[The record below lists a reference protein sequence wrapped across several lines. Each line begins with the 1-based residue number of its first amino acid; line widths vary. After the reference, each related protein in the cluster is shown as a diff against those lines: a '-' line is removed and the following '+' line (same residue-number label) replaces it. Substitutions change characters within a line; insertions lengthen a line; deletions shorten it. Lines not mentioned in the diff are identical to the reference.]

1 MSHKEVEDGERMLT
15 PKQKAFADEYLKNGG
30 NLSDA
35 ARKAK
40 YSDAVIKNARKNILE
55 KRGVSA
61 YIAERQ
67 AEIEKQAGRDIMSL
81 TEIQVRR
88 SKIANGLLT
97 DSFGFAPD
105 FSDQLK
111 AMNDLEKAL
120 AIKEEQDAKEKAA
133 EATKNSKDYH
143 IDLDVIADVFH
154 PMIRDVRKGR
164 HSEYV
169 LPGGRGSA
177 KSSAISCIIP
187 ELIKNNP
194 NMHALVLRKVG
205 NTIKD
210 SVYAQMKWAIA
221 KLGLEDNFRFK
232 VSPFE
237 ITHIPTGQKIYFRG
251 ADDPLKI
258 KSIKPEFGYIGILW
272 MEELDQFAGP
282 EEARSIQQSAIRGGD
297 KAYRFKSFNPPRS
310 KNNWANKYTN
320 EAETK
325 NDDAMVVRSTYLD
338 VDPDWLGAQ
347 FISDAEH
354 LKEVNPDAYDNE
366 YMGKANG
373 NGGNVFEYLELREI
387 TDEEIS
393 HMDRIYQGVDFGW
406 YPDAYAFI
414 RAYYD
419 STREKIYFIDENYV
433 HKTSNEL
440 TAQWIK
446 EQGYDDYRIICD
458 SAEPKS
464 INDYRDMGLPATG
477 AAKGPGSVEYGF
489 KWLQRRT
496 IVIDRHRTP
505 NVYDEFTK
513 YEYDRDKD
521 GNIISGYP
529 EGQADHTIA
538 ATRYAFEPLF
548 NRRGNTA

>member
-1 MSHKEVEDGERMLT
+1 MLT
-15 PKQKAFADEYLKNGG
+15 PKQKAFADYYIECG
-30 NLSDA
+30 NATEA
-35 ARKAK
+35 AKRAGYKD
-40 YSDAVIKNARKNILE
+40 SSARQIGAENLTKPSI
-55 KRGVSA
+55 SA

-67 AEIEKQAGRDIMSL
+67 KEIDSSRICTLQ
-81 TEIQVRR
+81 EIQEFRSRIVRGEE
-88 SKIANGLLT
+88 K
-97 DSFGFAPD
+97 
-105 FSDQLK
+105 DQFDLEVSTGDKLK
-111 AMNDLEKAL
+111 AANDLEKAL
-120 AIKEEQDAKEKAA
+120 TIRAEQEAREKAA
-133 EATKNSKDYH
+133 EAARAAGEYH
-143 IDLDVIADVFH
+143 IDLDIVADVFH
-154 PMIRDVRKGR
+154 PMIRDIRKGK

-177 KSSAISCIIP
+177 KSSGISCIIP
-187 ELIKNNP
+187 ELIKNNSD
-194 NMHALVLRKVG
+194 MHALILRKVG

-221 KLGLEDNFRFK
+221 KLGLEEEFRFK

-237 ITHIPTGQKIYFRG
+237 ITYIPTGQKIFFRG

-272 MEELDQFAGP
+272 LEELDQYAGP
-282 EEARSIQQSAIRGGD
+282 EEVRSIQQSAIRGGD
-297 KAYRFKSFNPPRS
+297 KAFRFKSFNPPRS
-310 KNNWANKYTN
+310 KNNWANEYTE
-320 EAETK
+320 EAETQ
-325 NDDAMVVRSTYLD
+325 NDAAMVVRSTYLD
-338 VDPDWLGAQ
+338 VDPDWLGEQ
-347 FISDAEH
+347 FINDAEH
-354 LKEVNPDAYDNE
+354 LKEVNPDAYENE

-373 NGGNVFEYLELREI
+373 NGGNVFEYIEDRPI

-419 STREKIYFIDENYV
+419 SAREKIYLIDENYV
-433 HKTSNEL
+433 NKTSNEV

-446 EQGYDDYRIICD
+446 DKGYDDYRIICD

-464 INDYRDMGLPATG
+464 ISDYRDMGLPAIG
-477 AAKGPGSVEYGF
+477 AIKGPGSVEYGF

-496 IVIDRHRTP
+496 IVIDRNRTP
-505 NVYDEFTK
+505 NAYDEFTR

-529 EGQADHTIA
+529 DGNDHAISA
-538 ATRYAFEPLF
+538 VRYAFEPLF
-548 NRRGNTA
+548 NRRGNSA

>member
-1 MSHKEVEDGERMLT
+1 MLT
-15 PKQKAFADEYLKNGG
+15 PKQKAFADYYIECG
-30 NLSDA
+30 NATEA
-35 ARKAK
+35 AKRAGYSEKTARYIASENLAK
-40 YSDAVIKNARKNILE
+40 PVI
-55 KRGVSA
+55 SA

-97 DSFGFAPD
+97 DNFGFTPD

-111 AMNDLEKAL
+111 AMNDLEKTL
-120 AIKEEQDAKEKAA
+120 AIKAEQERKEKAA
-133 EATKNSKDYH
+133 EAARAAGEYH
-143 IDLDVIADVFH
+143 IDLDIVADVFH
-154 PMIRDVRKGR
+154 PMIRDIRKGN

-177 KSSAISCIIP
+177 KSSGISCIIP

-194 NMHALVLRKVG
+194 DMHALILRKVG

-221 KLGLEDNFRFK
+221 KLGLEEEFRFK

-237 ITHIPTGQKIYFRG
+237 ITYIPTGQKIFFRG

-272 MEELDQFAGP
+272 LEELDQYAGP
-282 EEARSIQQSAIRGGD
+282 EEVRSIQQSAIRGGD
-297 KAYRFKSFNPPRS
+297 KAFRFKSFNPPRS
-310 KNNWANKYTN
+310 KNNWANEYTE
-320 EAETK
+320 EAETQ
-325 NDDAMVVRSTYLD
+325 NDAAMVVRSTYLD
-338 VDPDWLGAQ
+338 VDPDWLGEQ
-347 FISDAEH
+347 FINDAEH
-354 LKEVNPDAYDNE
+354 LKEVNPDAYENE

-373 NGGNVFEYLELREI
+373 NGGNVFEYIEDRPI

-419 STREKIYFIDENYV
+419 STREKIYLIDENYV
-433 HKTSNEL
+433 NKTSNEV

-446 EQGYDDYRIICD
+446 DKGYDDYRIICD

-464 INDYRDMGLPATG
+464 ISDYRDMGLPAIG
-477 AAKGPGSVEYGF
+477 AVKGPGSVEYGF

-496 IVIDRHRTP
+496 IVIDRNRTP
-505 NVYDEFTK
+505 NAYDEFTR

-529 EGQADHTIA
+529 DGNDHAISA
-538 ATRYAFEPLF
+538 VRYAFEPLF
-548 NRRGNTA
+548 NRRGHSA

>member
-1 MSHKEVEDGERMLT
+1 MLT
-15 PKQKAFADEYLKNGG
+15 PKQKAFADYYIECG
-30 NLSDA
+30 NATEA
-35 ARKAK
+35 AKRAG
-40 YSDAVIKNARKNILE
+40 YSEKTARVIGQENLQKPA
-55 KRGVSA
+55 VSA

-67 AEIEKQAGRDIMSL
+67 AEIERQAGRDIMSL

-97 DSFGFAPD
+97 DNFGFTPD

-111 AMNDLEKAL
+111 AMNDLEKTL
-120 AIKEEQDAKEKAA
+120 AIKAEQERKEKAA
-133 EATKNSKDYH
+133 EAARAAGEYH
-143 IDLDVIADVFH
+143 IDLDIVADVFH

-177 KSSAISCIIP
+177 KSSGISCIIP
-187 ELIKNNP
+187 ELIKNNAD
-194 NMHALVLRKVG
+194 MHALILRKVG

-221 KLGLEDNFRFK
+221 KLGLEEEFRFK

-237 ITHIPTGQKIYFRG
+237 ITYISTGQKIFFRG

-272 MEELDQFAGP
+272 LEELDQYAGP
-282 EEARSIQQSAIRGGD
+282 EEVRSIQQSAIRGGD
-297 KAYRFKSFNPPRS
+297 KAFRFKSFNPPRS
-310 KNNWANKYTN
+310 KNNWANEYTE
-320 EAETK
+320 EAETQ
-325 NDDAMVVRSTYLD
+325 NDAAMVVRSTYLD
-338 VDPDWLGAQ
+338 VDPDWLGEQ
-347 FISDAEH
+347 FINDAEH
-354 LKEVNPDAYDNE
+354 LKEVNPDAYENE

-373 NGGNVFEYLELREI
+373 NGGNVFEYIEDRPI

-419 STREKIYFIDENYV
+419 SAREKIYLIDENYV
-433 HKTSNEL
+433 NKTSNEV

-446 EQGYDDYRIICD
+446 DKGYDDYRIICD

-464 INDYRDMGLPATG
+464 ISDYRDMGLPAVG
-477 AAKGPGSVEYGF
+477 AIKGPGSVEYGF

-496 IVIDRHRTP
+496 IVIDKRRTP
-505 NVYDEFTK
+505 NAYDEFTR

-529 EGQADHTIA
+529 DGNDHAISA
-538 ATRYAFEPLF
+538 VRYAFEALF
-548 NRRGNTA
+548 NRRGNSA

>member
-1 MSHKEVEDGERMLT
+1 MLT
-15 PKQKAFADEYLKNGG
+15 PKQKAFADYYIECG
-30 NLSDA
+30 NAEEA
-35 ARKAK
+35 ARKAG
-40 YSDAVIKNARKNILE
+40 YSIRYARGNAHKLVAHSGI
-55 KRGVSA
+55 SA
-61 YIAERQ
+61 YIADRQ
-67 AEIEKQAGRDIMSL
+67 KEIDSSRICTL
-81 TEIQVRR
+81 REIQEFRSRIVRGEE
-88 SKIANGLLT
+88 K
-97 DSFGFAPD
+97 
-105 FSDQLK
+105 DQFDLEVSMGDKLK
-111 AMNDLEKAL
+111 AANDLEKAL
-120 AIKEEQDAKEKAA
+120 TIRAEQEVKEKAA
-133 EATKNSKDYH
+133 EAARTAGEYH
-143 IDLDVIADVFH
+143 IDLDIVADVFH
-154 PMIRDVRKGR
+154 PMIRDIRKGN

-177 KSSAISCIIP
+177 KSSGISCIIP

-194 NMHALVLRKVG
+194 DMNALILRKVG

-221 KLGLEDNFRFK
+221 KLGLEEEFRFK

-237 ITHIPTGQKIYFRG
+237 ITYIPTGQKIFFRG

-272 MEELDQFAGP
+272 LEELDQYAGP
-282 EEARSIQQSAIRGGD
+282 EEVRSIQQSAIRGGN
-297 KAYRFKSFNPPRS
+297 KAFRFKSFNPPRS
-310 KNNWANKYTN
+310 KNNWANEYTE
-320 EAETK
+320 EAATQ
-325 NDDAMVVRSTYLD
+325 NDAAMVVRSTYLD
-338 VDPDWLGAQ
+338 VEPDWLGEQ
-347 FISDAEH
+347 FINDAEH
-354 LKEVNPDAYDNE
+354 LKEVNPDAYENE

-406 YPDAYAFI
+406 YPDAYTFI

-419 STREKIYFIDENYV
+419 SAREKIYLIDENYV

-446 EQGYDDYRIICD
+446 DKGYDDYRIICD

-464 INDYRDMGLPATG
+464 INDYRDMGLPAIG

-496 IVIDRHRTP
+496 IVIDRNRTP
-505 NVYDEFTK
+505 NVYKEFTE

-529 EGQADHTIA
+529 DGNDHAISA
-538 ATRYAFEPLF
+538 VRYAFEPLF
-548 NRRGNTA
+548 NRRGNSA